1 MVHVCE
7 RTFSPGVLVSSLHK
21 GPSLYILRK
30 DIGVGGPEYGNFP
43 LIYVL
48 VKMTLRKYLGGWVVQ
63 KKPQNTLT

>member
-48 VKMTLRKYLGGWVVQ
+48 VKMTLR
-63 KKPQNTLT
+63 T